1 MTERG
6 ELLQRATELVPVLR
20 QRAAHTEELR
30 RIPQETID
38 DLRSSELLRATQ
50 PVRFGGLGHDADLV
64 FSVAVELGRGCGSTS
79 WCYAVW
85 ANHNCIMGMFPEP
98 AQEEYWAES
107 KDVLMS
113 TGFNPAGAQLTTVD
127 GGYQLSG
134 RWDFSSGCDD
144 AGWVVVGATGPE
156 GPLLLLV
163 PKSVYTIED
172 TWFVSGLR
180 GTGSKD
186 IIIDSAF
193 VPKHRSLAMRDMG
206 SAQTPGRQIHGTVN
220 YRIPFWSFFP
230 FTLAS
235 TTLGMAQG
243 ALDAFEMSMGDGVSP
258 AGGGTKAEAPYIQ
271 MQLSE
276 AAAEVWAA
284 RRILQYDSQEIM
296 DRAKEEGIPSL
307 DDRVRY
313 RRDQA
318 YVSRLCVRAVDRLF
332 EVSGG
337 HALFDSSAL
346 QPYHR
351 DIHAASHHVA
361 LHWAPVAEQYGRVRL
376 GLEPTSPW
384 V

>member
-1 MTERG
+1 M
-6 ELLQRATELVPVLR
+6 P
-20 QRAAHTEELR
+20 
-30 RIPQETID
+30 
-38 DLRSSELLRATQ
+38 S
-50 PVRFGGLGHDADLV
+50 
-64 FSVAVELGRGCGSTS
+64 
-79 WCYAVW
+79 
-85 ANHNCIMGMFPEP
+85 
-98 AQEEYWAES
+98 
-107 KDVLMS
+107 
-113 TGFNPAGAQLTTVD
+113 
-127 GGYQLSG
+127 
-134 RWDFSSGCDD
+134 
-144 AGWVVVGATGPE
+144 
-156 GPLLLLV
+156 
-163 PKSVYTIED
+163 
-172 TWFVSGLR
+172 
-180 GTGSKD
+180 
-186 IIIDSAF
+186 IIDVKA
-193 VPKHRSLAMRDMG
+193 G
-206 SAQTPGRQIHGTVN
+206 
-220 YRIPFWSFFP
+220 
-230 FTLAS
+230 
-235 TTLGMAQG
+235 QG